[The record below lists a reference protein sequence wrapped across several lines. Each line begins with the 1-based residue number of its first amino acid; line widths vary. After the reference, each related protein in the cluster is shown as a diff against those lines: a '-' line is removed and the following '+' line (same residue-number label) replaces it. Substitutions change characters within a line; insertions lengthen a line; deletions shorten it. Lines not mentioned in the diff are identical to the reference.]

1 MYVLHFA
8 DLVSA
13 YSIVNKTLQ
22 QLNSKLWQWFLVGVD
37 NEHWTNLDVKLPAVR
52 GEAVIGECWK
62 SSHQTESQHTSHIPT
77 SEIQW
82 VYPAKNVLQ

>member
-37 NEHWTNLDVKLPAVR
+37 NEH
-52 GEAVIGECWK
+52 
-62 SSHQTESQHTSHIPT
+62 
-77 SEIQW
+77 
-82 VYPAKNVLQ
+82 